1 MVCEGTDTL
10 QCLESGPQM
19 LGPDVQGQEQL
30 SIPFTGEEH
39 RPANHQHPRSAYLLV
54 SVVPEDSADWRT
66 DKGNSIQ
73 LAS

>member
-30 SIPFTGEEH
+30 SFPITGEEH
-39 RPANHQHPRSAYLLV
+39 RPADHQHPGSAYLLI
-54 SVVPEDSADWRT
+54 SVVPEDGADWWT